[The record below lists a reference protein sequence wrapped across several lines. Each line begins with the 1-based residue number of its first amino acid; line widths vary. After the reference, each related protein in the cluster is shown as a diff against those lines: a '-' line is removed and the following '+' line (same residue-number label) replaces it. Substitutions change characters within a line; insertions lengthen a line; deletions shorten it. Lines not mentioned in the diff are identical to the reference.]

1 MSIKKAV
8 LRKLGVAVSVDRNE
22 VGEMDVLVHK
32 EARHHAAH
40 GYIVASN
47 RALNIKGGT
56 VAVVLP
62 DFDEAPLLTPR
73 FMLDLQ
79 EALHAKGWTLSH
91 VAAWEGVQHFTAQ
104 GPSGSDEHA
113 TAYNVT
119 PSDRMESVSSRPH
132 EIMREDADVPA
143 FLRKSPTV
151 NLQELA
157 RAHRPTG
164 EGVLRF
170 PRREDGLNRPLFSD
184 NPNVARLVEAAQQR
198 VADLDDM
205 AREAAKVRFEA
216 IASNALSTGQSHEY
230 IRDKLEVAVNVIIGA
245 HEQTDAATAV
255 QH

>member
-91 VAAWEGVQHFTAQ
+91 VAAWEGVQHFSAT
-104 GPSGSDEHA
+104 GPSEATEDEHA
-113 TAYNVT
+113 RGYDVT
-119 PSDRMESVSSRPH
+119 NSVPNRPH
-132 EIMREDADVPA
+132 EIMREDNPDVPA

-184 NPNVARLVEAAQQR
+184 NPNVARLVEVAQQR
-198 VADLDDM
+198 VAGLDDM